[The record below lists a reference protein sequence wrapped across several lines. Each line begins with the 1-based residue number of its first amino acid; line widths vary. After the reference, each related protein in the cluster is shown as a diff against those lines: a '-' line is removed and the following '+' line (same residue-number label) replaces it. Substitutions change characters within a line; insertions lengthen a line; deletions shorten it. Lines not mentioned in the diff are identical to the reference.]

1 MVYIVTIMRRSFD
14 LKSIT
19 VEPVMFIYMFNSF
32 QNFVTFQALVY
43 DKVCV
48 QNFNSTVCAHLNN
61 NTFYDQEDVVQKQT
75 STWLLYSNIA
85 MGVPAL
91 LTVMF
96 LLGPWGDRLG
106 RKLPV
111 VVPQIGTIV
120 GSIANLINSVYMDA
134 PLGYLLIGNFLNG
147 LCGGYIG
154 ALMSMYTYIAHVS
167 TPEYRTIKM
176 GVLEAMVFLSGT
188 VGTGVSGVMLDRTSY
203 QFVFG
208 FLSGLLTLG
217 LVYTLLWVD
226 NVIPEKSKEA
236 PTSIGWCTILMGV
249 VKDVTLCV
257 WNNRRSKQFWNLAL
271 LIVVLFLVMLVTVGE
286 YMM

>member
-61 NTFYDQEDVVQKQT
+61 KTFDDQEDVVQKQT

-111 VVPQIGTIV
+111 VVPQIETIV

-167 TPEYRTIKM
+167 TPEYRTVKM
-176 GVLEAMVFLSGT
+176 GLLEAMVFLSGT

-208 FLSGLLTLG
+208 LLTGLLTLG

-257 WNNRRSKQFWNLAL
+257 WNNRRSKHFWNLAL
-271 LIVVLFLVMLVTVGE
+271 LIVVLFLVMLVTVGG
-286 YMM
+286 YLM